1 MSQKVLSRVND
12 NIFSYDTAANAF
24 KMSAFMP
31 GAIKDEDASPGSNG
45 QVLTSTGGGWSWA
58 APVNNITTL
67 QNRTVDYSDT
77 SQIGSISFGTGT
89 DSKTLIYTPAT
100 PIVTTTSHLAPKNSP
115 AFTGTPTVGGQD
127 ITSTLIGQWNISY
140 GWGNH
145 AVGGYLTSSV
155 AESTYALQ
163 TLASNG
169 SSGLTDYNFNTARK
183 DKLANIAEN
192 AQVNVQSNWNEVDST
207 SDGYIQNKPSL
218 AGYLTS
224 SVAESTYALQTLAS
238 NGSSGLTDYNFNT
251 ARKDKLANIA
261 ENAQVNVQSNWN
273 EVDSTSD
280 GYIQNKPS
288 LAGYLTSSVAEST
301 YALQTLASNGS
312 SGLTDY
318 NFNTA
323 RKDKLANIAENAQV
337 NVQSNWN
344 EVDSTSDGYI
354 QNKPSLAGYLTSSVA
369 ASTYA
374 PQTLPNGANHISDYV
389 TYKHNQIYYPFF
401 GLEVLVGGYNRNG
414 KIKVQNTANQE
425 TITIWGYN
433 GFVYAYGFPNY
444 SDDRVKSRTK
454 DITHATD
461 TIMKTRPVIYE
472 KHANLRVPIGKEDT
486 DLEGVE
492 HNTEMGFNA
501 QDIQKIP
508 ELAFIV
514 SESEDTNLL
523 AVNYTN
529 LISLLCKSVQELNE
543 RIKILETSRL

>member
-224 SVAESTYALQTLAS
+224 SVAESTYA
-238 NGSSGLTDYNFNT
+238 
-251 ARKDKLANIA
+251 
-261 ENAQVNVQSNWN
+261 
-273 EVDSTSD
+273 
-280 GYIQNKPS
+280 
-288 LAGYLTSSVAEST
+288 
-301 YALQTLASNGS
+301 
-312 SGLTDY
+312 
-318 NFNTA
+318 
-323 RKDKLANIAENAQV
+323 
-337 NVQSNWN
+337 
-344 EVDSTSDGYI
+344 
-354 QNKPSLAGYLTSSVA
+354 
-369 ASTYA
+369 

>member
-155 AESTYALQ
+155 AESTYA
-163 TLASNG
+163 
-169 SSGLTDYNFNTARK
+169 
-183 DKLANIAEN
+183 
-192 AQVNVQSNWNEVDST
+192 
-207 SDGYIQNKPSL
+207 P
-218 AGYLTS
+218 
-224 SVAESTYALQTLAS
+224 
-238 NGSSGLTDYNFNT
+238 
-251 ARKDKLANIA
+251 
-261 ENAQVNVQSNWN
+261 
-273 EVDSTSD
+273 
-280 GYIQNKPS
+280 
-288 LAGYLTSSVAEST
+288 
-301 YALQTLASNGS
+301 QTLASNGS

-414 KIKVQNTANQE
+414 KIKVRNTADQE